1 MGLYYIGGY
10 FQPQKVLNNTNWLR
24 HVRINGSNIVVG
36 GATKQVFVGNWTE
49 IVQGCQFIRLCAYD
63 PRHLSYTILHYL
75 ATTCKNSLRVQLKL
89 CISCNR
95 RF

>member
-1 MGLYYIGGY
+1 M
-10 FQPQKVLNNTNWLR
+10 
-24 HVRINGSNIVVG
+24 G

-95 RF
+95 RFYIEGLHIIINNTDSWAVFSIMF